1 MISEKLY
8 QEIEALGFRMQTF
21 KIEHLKEISEDFRIL
36 AEKGLLDAEF
46 YRRYLAEFC
55 YDHTGV
61 LEGAKSVIVIAGPQ
75 GINHGVFEHEG
86 RTVTAVIPPTYMYP
100 VINDNIADIL
110 NKVLKEKGYSFARPA
125 LPLKLLAVRS
135 GLGRYGRNN
144 VCYVPGL
151 GSFIR
156 LSAYITDYEFE
167 EDSWGE
173 IKALESCSSCTAC
186 IDNCP
191 TGAIDRDRFLIHAH
205 NCITHFNECAAPIP
219 EWINPQWHNSLVG
232 CMKCQ
237 AACPHNA
244 KLIDKVDEKICFDEV
259 ETGLILGGSTFD
271 SLPEETRRKLVHIG
285 MESYYDVLARNIR
298 LLESAGTVS
307 AD

>member
-8 QEIEALGFRMQTF
+8 REIEALGFRMKTF
-21 KIEHLKEISEDFRIL
+21 KIEHLKEISDDFRL
-36 AEKGLLDAEF
+36 FVERGMLDEGF
-46 YRRYLAEFC
+46 YRSYLTEFS

-61 LEGAKSVIVIAGPQ
+61 LEGAKSVIVVAAPQ
-75 GINHGVFEHEG
+75 GINHGVFSHEG
-86 RTVTAVIPPTYMYP
+86 KTVTAVIPPTYMYP
-100 VINDNIADIL
+100 VINDRIVDIL
-110 NKVLKEKGYSFARPA
+110 NKVLTEKGYSFARPA

-173 IKALESCSSCTAC
+173 IKALESCASCTAC
-186 IDNCP
+186 MDNCP
-191 TGAIDRDRFLIHAH
+191 TGAIEKERFLIHAN
-205 NCITHFNECAAPIP
+205 NCITHFNEYAAPIP
-219 EWINPQWHNSLVG
+219 ERINPQWHNSLVG

-237 AACPHNA
+237 TACPHNA
-244 KLIDKVDEKICFDEV
+244 KLIDKVDERICFDEA
-259 ETGLILGGSTFD
+259 ETGLILGGSAFD
-271 SLPEETRRKLVHIG
+271 SLPEVTRRKLIHIG

-298 LLESAGTVS
+298 LLEAAVTVPV
-307 AD
+307 D